1 MLLVDDTQIPIAGQG
16 YVRYPLGGGMA
27 HAGGSALLTRLLTN
41 MRLLASNYRVMAST
55 KQEDSL
61 EVGGLKES
69 QSISW
74 AP

>member
-1 MLLVDDTQIPIAGQG
+1 
-16 YVRYPLGGGMA
+16 
-27 HAGGSALLTRLLTN
+27 

-69 QSISW
+69 QSLSG
-74 AP
+74 APFYRYTYETCLCSAGFAPTASPLGREGLCGPSRYPQDIY

>member
-1 MLLVDDTQIPIAGQG
+1 MQ
-16 YVRYPLGGGMA
+16 GGGGQA
-27 HAGGSALLTRLLTN
+27 SFLKSLAVIVLTKLQTN

-69 QSISW
+69 QSISG

>member
-1 MLLVDDTQIPIAGQG
+1 
-16 YVRYPLGGGMA
+16 
-27 HAGGSALLTRLLTN
+27 

-74 AP
+74 APITSRFSDKI